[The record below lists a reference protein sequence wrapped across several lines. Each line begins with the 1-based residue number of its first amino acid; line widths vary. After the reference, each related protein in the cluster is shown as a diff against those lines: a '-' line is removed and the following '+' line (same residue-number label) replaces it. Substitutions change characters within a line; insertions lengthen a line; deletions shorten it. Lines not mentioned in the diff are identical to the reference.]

1 MEILMLGPLR
11 DVDILH
17 KKNYNI
23 ITKYYNPI
31 FNNLPNFE
39 LTLVTCIENT
49 SHETRNKE
57 YGMQ

>member
-1 MEILMLGPLR
+1 MLGPLR
-11 DVDILH
+11 DVDLLH